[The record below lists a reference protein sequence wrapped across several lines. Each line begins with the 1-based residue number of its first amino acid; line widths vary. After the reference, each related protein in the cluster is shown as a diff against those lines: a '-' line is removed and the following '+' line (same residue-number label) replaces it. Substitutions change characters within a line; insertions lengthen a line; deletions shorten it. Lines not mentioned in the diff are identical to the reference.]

1 MTRKAKGV
9 EAVLDSLPL
18 WKSRQ
23 ETGRLLR
30 LLSSQE
36 EGFCKETLLEAYYD
50 DYARSSTLRRTA
62 LQARLG
68 KLLQRTRAR
77 FHPQGVQVTFDVTT
91 RRWSAAV
98 ATVEVLNRR

>member
-1 MTRKAKGV
+1 MTRQANGV
-9 EAVLDSLPL
+9 EAILESLPT
-18 WKSRQ
+18 WKRRQ

-50 DYARSSTLRRTA
+50 DYARSSVLRRTA

-77 FHPQGVQVTFDVTT
+77 FHSHGVQVKFDVAT
-91 RRWSAAV
+91 RRWSAV
-98 ATVEVLNRR
+98 VSTVEVLNRR